1 MLSRISTLVISIL
14 LSAGAHASPAPLT
27 EAKVCDYIETRIATN
42 RLQEKFKRNAD
53 KHDDVPRAFFKARNE
68 MLADRGWRVDDFEQT
83 QRRIINAENGIKESR
98 KLDERADERK
108 AEREE
113 IRNNPHFTEEQKE
126 QMLRMQR
133 ELYKAERGMADQSRP
148 DWPAVRPWLDK
159 LEKLTSWIA
168 GNIDEAPAPCE

>member
-1 MLSRISTLVISIL
+1 MLLRISTLVISVL

-27 EAKVCDYIETRIATN
+27 EDKVCDYIETRIATN

-53 KHDDVPRAFFKARNE
+53 QYDDVPRAFFKARNE
-68 MLADRGWRVDDFEQT
+68 MLAERGWRVDDFEQT
-83 QRRIINAENGIKESR
+83 QRRIINAGNGIKETR
-98 KLDERADERK
+98 KLDDRADERK
-108 AEREE
+108 KEREE

-148 DWPAVRPWLDK
+148 DWAAVEPWLDK
-159 LEKLTSWIA
+159 LDKLTSWIA
-168 GNIDEAPAPCE
+168 GNIDEPPAPCE